1 MKNMKKL
8 LQKAMVFTL
17 AAAMLVGTPLAA
29 SATGLADLYRTENG
43 GVSTTDNSRTA
54 TTTVTNTDTNTN
66 TNPLPDEAKILG
78 IKLDHANV
86 RLMSGRT
93 QRLTATLDWGDVTPS
108 DADKELADALL
119 DKLEWE
125 SSDEKVVTFRKVN
138 SRLGQKTVILTAK
151 TSGEAVITV
160 SLDDD
165 THNIHHKAETKVS
178 VFQYADVLKF
188 DNEKIKD
195 DAYTGNSLVL
205 DEYVK
210 RYIKVGGVEEEV
222 EDTADTLT
230 FTLVDDGGKRATLK
244 NGVLKL
250 NKPTEKDKPVKVV
263 ASGKIAKSDVGI
275 VNITAG
281 INATKLTFEGVGV
294 KGSKLTWLVNDGLTT
309 DVTVKVAGKKSVD
322 ASKKSDF
329 CTDTITWSSA
339 NSDIVEIKEVKGG
352 DQSNGQGE
360 LGSTSVKAD
369 EDVKFAKDQCTV
381 SLDFTNKKAGKTQI
395 IGKVSSGKT
404 FKLNVTVSADL
415 TSVVLDKDITAYTG
429 QIIDLNDK
437 IAVKR
442 FGDTVTS
449 DNFEAEG
456 LVKWE
461 FVDKKNM
468 SKLAKLNAKTGI
480 LEIKPD
486 LKKENRDDLK
496 QIAVRAVA
504 AKKGKNIKPFA
515 PVEEGENETKL
526 TLKQVNITEISI
538 TKVEDVEKPWNVQ
551 IKAGESQLPRNMTD
565 SIDVGKTVEYV
576 LDAKGEIEGVS
587 ADDLSMALGWTAS
600 GNGKTIKAT
609 KEGNLGYL
617 TALKKGS
624 ATITASGVTMKGEK
638 YVPIK
643 VTFKDTVNAPSEHI
657 TLSVKNKDITAKYK
671 KGKIADQKITIKAI
685 LDKGTT
691 TKNKASGTDLIEWT
705 ATLDKVNGDSED
717 ITSQMNFG
725 KLTLSGYNVG
735 DKVTV
740 NATVKNTGASDTITM
755 TVVEPTKKVVFKKY
769 IAEGALEESPIG
781 NAVIDIPEIGIDV
794 CAYIESSDSEK
805 SGIADGINR
814 AGVVSYTVSGKGA
827 VFVKVQKDGRISIEP
842 LKEGSV
848 TIKFVMTDG
857 KKGTLKGKV
866 TKTPGWIENVME
878 MTSFINNMFR

>member
-1 MKNMKKL
+1 
-8 LQKAMVFTL
+8 MVFTL
-17 AAAMLVGTPLAA
+17 AAAMLIGTPLAA

-43 GVSTTDNSRTA
+43 GVGTTDNSRTA

-78 IKLDHANV
+78 IKLDRANV
-86 RLMSGRT
+86 RLMPGRT
-93 QRLTATLDWGDVTPS
+93 QKLTATLDWGDVTLS
-108 DADKELADALL
+108 DADKELEDALL
-119 DKLEWE
+119 DKLEWV
-125 SSDEKVVTFRKVN
+125 SSDEKVVSYREVK
-138 SRLGQKTVILTAK
+138 SRPGQRTVLLTAG

-165 THNIHHKAETKVS
+165 THNIHYRAETKVS
-178 VFQYADVLKF
+178 VFQYADALEF
-188 DNEKIKD
+188 DNEKIGD

-210 RYIKVGGVEEEV
+210 RYILVGGEKEEV

-230 FTLVDDGGKRATLK
+230 FTLIDDGGKKATLK

-250 NKPTEKDKPVKVV
+250 NKPTDAGKPVKVV
-263 ASGKIAKSDVGI
+263 ASGKIAKSNVGI

-281 INATKLTFEGVGV
+281 INATKLTFEGAGV

-309 DVTVKVAGKKSVD
+309 DVTVTVAGKKSVD
-322 ASKKSDF
+322 ASKRVDP

-339 NSDIVEIKEVKGG
+339 NSDIVEISDVRGG
-352 DQSNGQGE
+352 DQSDGKGV
-360 LGSTSVKAD
+360 LGSKTVMAD
-369 EDVKFAKDQCTV
+369 EAIKFAKDQCTV

-404 FKLNVTVSADL
+404 FKLNVSVSADL
-415 TSVVLDKDITAYTG
+415 TSVVLENETTAYTG

-437 IAVKR
+437 IIVKR

-449 DNFEAEG
+449 DSFEAEG

-486 LKKENRDDLK
+486 LKKESPEDLK
-496 QIAVRAVA
+496 QIEVRAVA

-515 PVEEGENETKL
+515 PVDKGENETKL
-526 TLKQVNITEISI
+526 TLKQVSITEISI
-538 TKVEDVEKPWNVQ
+538 TKVEDVEAPWNVQ
-551 IKAGESQLPRNMTD
+551 IKAGGSQSPRKATD
-565 SIDVGKTVEYV
+565 SIDVGKIEEYV
-576 LDAKGEIEGVS
+576 LDVKGEIEGE
-587 ADDLSMALGWTAS
+587 ATNDLSVALGWTAS

-609 KEGNLGYL
+609 KEGNIGYL
-617 TALKKGS
+617 EALKKGS
-624 ATITASGVTMKGEK
+624 ATITASGVTQKGTK

-671 KGKIADQKITIKAI
+671 KGEIADQKITIKAI

-691 TKNKASGTDLIEWT
+691 TKNKAGGTDLIEWT
-705 ATLDKVNGDSED
+705 ATLDKVNGGSKD

-769 IAEGALEESPIG
+769 IAEGEPEESPIG
-781 NAVIDIPEIGIDV
+781 NAVIDIPENGIDV
-794 CAYIESSDSEK
+794 CAYIESSDPKK